1 MVVSIARQA
10 VIIKSQTGNSILLGN
25 YECAYA
31 LGLLSKMA
39 GIPEN
44 ETFSDMRQWREEVL
58 DQLGDFSSDDE
69 RLTEVLRILKN
80 YEPDAEVD
88 AQMKELYRMGFW
100 ENRMWEL

>member
-31 LGLLSKMA
+31 LGLLSKA
-39 GIPEN
+39 AQIPEN
-44 ETFSDMRQWREEVL
+44 EDFTDMRQWREEVME
-58 DQLGDFSSDDE
+58 QLGDFSSEDK

-80 YEPDAEVD
+80 YEPDADVD

>member
-31 LGLLSKMA
+31 IGLLSKAA
-39 GIPEN
+39 GIDEDEN
-44 ETFSDMRQWREEVL
+44 FSDMRQWHESVMER
-58 DQLGDFSSDDE
+58 LGDFTSEDK
-69 RLTEVLRILKN
+69 RLTEVFRILKY
-80 YEPDAEVD
+80 YEPEPEVD

-100 ENRMWEL
+100 EKRMWEM

>member
-39 GIPEN
+39 GIAEDDSY
-44 ETFSDMRQWREEVL
+44 EDMRRWYESVME
-58 DQLGDFSSDDE
+58 QLADFSSEDT
-69 RLTEVLRILKN
+69 RLMEVLRILKN
-80 YEPDAEVD
+80 YEPDPEVD
-88 AQMKELYRMGFW
+88 GQMKELYRMGL
-100 ENRMWEL
+100 EEKRMWMM

>member
-31 LGLLSKMA
+31 IGLLSQAA
-39 GIPEN
+39 GIPEDEN
-44 ETFSDMRQWREEVL
+44 FSDMREWYGSVVE
-58 DQLGDFSSDDE
+58 QLGEFSSEDV
-69 RLTEVLRILKN
+69 RLMEVFRILKN

-88 AQMKELYRMGFW
+88 VQMKELYRMGFW
-100 ENRMWEL
+100 EKRMWQM